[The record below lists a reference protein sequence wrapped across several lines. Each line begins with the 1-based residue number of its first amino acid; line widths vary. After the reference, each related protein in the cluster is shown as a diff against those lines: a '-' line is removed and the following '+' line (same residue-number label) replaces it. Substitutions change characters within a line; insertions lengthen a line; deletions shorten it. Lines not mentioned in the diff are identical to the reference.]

1 MKKKNTLFT
10 ITFVTY
16 IVAGAAAIFLFASNG
31 SNLSHSQN
39 DTTVVASVDSVDTI
53 IPIES
58 ETPIQPIVPATPEEP
73 PAEETPLV
81 EETPPIEETPPS
93 EEVIP
98 EPPAEEIN
106 EEADDKETDDPIYY
120 AFVVID
126 GVTNVRIRETEN
138 RSSAVL
144 SHIDGGEKGYVLEQ
158 GKNRT
163 KVLTEKGTIGYV
175 FNAYITVSEIPKE
188 DFPKEYR

>member
-16 IVAGAAAIFLFASNG
+16 IVAGTAAIFLFASNG
-31 SNLSHSQN
+31 SHLSHSQN

-58 ETPIQPIVPATPEEP
+58 ETPKQPLIPDVQEESPVEEP
-73 PAEETPLV
+73 PV
-81 EETPPIEETPPS
+81 EEIPPVISDEDSS

-98 EPPAEEIN
+98 EPPAEEISD
-106 EEADDKETDDPIYY
+106 EADDTETDDTIYY
-120 AFVVID
+120 AFTVID

-163 KVLTEKGTIGYV
+163 KVVTQKGTIGYI

-188 DFPKEYR
+188 DFPEEYR